1 MATSEPGG
9 LGIITL
15 AESSPADA
23 ILALAG
29 SHQEILAHLEDD
41 QAKTMAK
48 AWSDAR
54 NDITKRMDDLWAQT
68 FGKNVAPE
76 PKDVIEWTQKA
87 ELLATLDGRLDSLGI
102 TTQALQGQA
111 WSTGA
116 ATGWKHAQQVLG
128 IVGDDFGGAQVL
140 GRSTFG
146 KLDLLKHDLAMV
158 AAVNETKNL
167 PGQLRSAVQADLLR
181 GASQGE
187 GIRKLRARVDKT
199 LGGATVNGNNRAD
212 LISRWSAVKGY
223 NAAADD
229 AYNDA
234 AQLIPGLQK
243 MWLVQN
249 DERTCPHCLAHN
261 GEVVDVDGEF
271 DAQRTFAGT
280 PQKVYGTV
288 LEYPPLHP
296 RCRCTM
302 TAWHSRW
309 ASIATKPPQ
318 VLQDEA
324 QEAAQ
329 QAGFTTAPKPFTPP
343 KKPLPGSLR
352 SSRKGRS
359 VIRANDI
366 AQIPDAVREAT
377 IERYLGCVVK

>member
-1 MATSEPGG
+1 MTTSEPGG
-9 LGIITL
+9 LGIVTL
-15 AESSPADA
+15 AESSPADD

-29 SHQEILAHLEDD
+29 SHQEILAHLEDA
-41 QAKTMAK
+41 QAKVMVK
-48 AWSDAR
+48 AWTDAR
-54 NDITKRMDDLWAQT
+54 NDIAQRMDTLWAQT
-68 FGKNVAPE
+68 FGKGAQPE
-76 PKDVIEWTQKA
+76 PKDIIEWTQKA
-87 ELLATLDGRLDSLGI
+87 ELISTLDERLTSLGV

-111 WSTGA
+111 WSAGA
-116 ATGWKHAQQVLG
+116 ATGWKHAQQLLG
-128 IVGDDFGGAQVL
+128 IAADDFGGAGAL

-167 PGQLRSAVQADLLR
+167 PGQLRSAVQGQLLQ

-187 GIRKLRARVDKT
+187 GIRKLRGRLDKA
-199 LGGATVNGNNRAD
+199 LGGATVNGQNRAD

-229 AYNDA
+229 ALNDA
-234 AQLIPGLQK
+234 ATLIPGLQK
-243 MWLVQN
+243 MWLVQS
-249 DERTCPHCLAHN
+249 DERTCPHCLAHH
-261 GEVVDVDGEF
+261 GEVVDADAEF

-280 PQKVYGTV
+280 PQQVYGSV

-296 RCRCTM
+296 RCRCTI

-324 QEAAQ
+324 QTAAQ
-329 QAGFTTAPKPFTPP
+329 QSGFTTAPKPFTPP

-352 SSRKGRS
+352 STRRGRA

-366 AQIPDAVREAT
+366 AQVPDAVREAT
-377 IERYLGCVVK
+377 IERYLGCVAK